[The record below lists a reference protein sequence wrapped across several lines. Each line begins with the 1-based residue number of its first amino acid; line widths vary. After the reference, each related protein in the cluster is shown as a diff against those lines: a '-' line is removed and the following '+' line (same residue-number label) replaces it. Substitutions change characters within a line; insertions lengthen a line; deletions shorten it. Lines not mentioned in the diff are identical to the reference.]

1 MILCTTREQRPR
13 KSCLDSA
20 KGSRSTTAIVRYIPI
35 ALSPSMSRFIHHG
48 LDSRACF
55 PKVAWGRVV
64 HPYICRSNNIL
75 SGAYSELKGAI
86 DGIGLCTIDV
96 VSFEHL
102 PEQHIY
108 LTKLDRISDRN
119 RLPVILYRL
128 TKCNRPVMRSLTISW
143 ATVQQHTITA
153 TVFLLLR
160 PSSQISGAL
169 KSGPRACRLA
179 VYPRV
184 RTKPRW
190 LIQRNRG
197 SFADRPNVVGEQLS
211 LQVYIYA
218 LKNVGMVSDST
229 RTLNRRS
236 LGRNTIFG
244 LSYKRAKHSVGDVG
258 V

>member
-1 MILCTTREQRPR
+1 MFGLGEGKP
-13 KSCLDSA
+13 KHDGDSTLYLNRTQSQYE
-20 KGSRSTTAIVRYIPI
+20 KI
-35 ALSPSMSRFIHHG
+35 IHHG
-48 LDSRACF
+48 LHSQACF

-75 SGAYSELKGAI
+75 SDAYSELKGAM

-160 PSSQISGAL
+160 PSSQISG
-169 KSGPRACRLA
+169 
-179 VYPRV
+179 V
-184 RTKPRW
+184 
-190 LIQRNRG
+190 
-197 SFADRPNVVGEQLS
+197 
-211 LQVYIYA
+211 
-218 LKNVGMVSDST
+218 
-229 RTLNRRS
+229 
-236 LGRNTIFG
+236 
-244 LSYKRAKHSVGDVG
+244 
-258 V
+258 

>member
-1 MILCTTREQRPR
+1 M
-13 KSCLDSA
+13 
-20 KGSRSTTAIVRYIPI
+20 AIVRYISI
-35 ALSPSMSRFIHHG
+35 ALSPSMRRFIHHG
-48 LDSRACF
+48 LHSRACF

-75 SGAYSELKGAI
+75 SDAYSELKGAM

-119 RLPVILYRL
+119 RLPVISYRL

-143 ATVQQHTITA
+143 ATVQQHTITT

-169 KSGPRACRLA
+169 TSGPRARRLA

-218 LKNVGMVSDST
+218 LKNVGMVSEST